1 MYLWTK
7 NNREGL
13 CDSNYDVQAV
23 AATAAA
29 VKLTACTNK
38 YDRRRCSAVRQ
49 TIDCTVVFYFV
60 HKTKKT
66 AHRMMSS
73 RNDIIA

>member
-13 CDSNYDVQAV
+13 CDSNYDVLAV

-29 VKLTACTNK
+29 VKLTASTNK
-38 YDRRRCSAVRQ
+38 YDRRRFRRQ
-49 TIDCTVVFYFV
+49 ADDRLHGCFLLGP
-60 HKTKKT
+60 
-66 AHRMMSS
+66 
-73 RNDIIA
+73 